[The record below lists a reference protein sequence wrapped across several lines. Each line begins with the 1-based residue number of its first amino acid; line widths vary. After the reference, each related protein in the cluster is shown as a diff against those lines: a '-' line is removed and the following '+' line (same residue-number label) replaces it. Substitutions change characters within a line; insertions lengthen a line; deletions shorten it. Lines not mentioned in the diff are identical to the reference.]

1 VVEELLRAL
10 VLLALYNR
18 AGLVL
23 VLVATLVVPPLL
35 GWLVYKV
42 LD

>member
-23 VLVATLVVPPLL
+23 ALVATLVIPPAL
-35 GWLVYKV
+35 GWLVYKI